1 MYIAY
6 LAFEI
11 LFSAELFCDVQ
22 PLVQSALDGYNVSIF
37 AFGQT
42 HSGKTHTM
50 VSISFFCCLC
60 ACVRK
65 SLPLSN
71 KTQKEKGIGT
81 CKRVLN
87 SMLSN
92 NWKWNDC
99 LWVNYFY
106 IFCLKSMMIGLI
118 NCFLMFIHYSQE
130 GSSYD
135 RGLYARCFE
144 ELFDLA
150 NLDTTSTSRYKFCVT
165 VCELYNEQV
174 SFCFHLS
181 CILHFSWCICSVLPN
196 FLFS

>member
-92 NWKWNDC
+92 NWKWNGC

-118 NCFLMFIHYSQE
+118 NLLFWCLFIIPRKDQAMIGVYMLVVL
-130 GSSYD
+130 
-135 RGLYARCFE
+135 R
-144 ELFDLA
+144 
-150 NLDTTSTSRYKFCVT
+150 
-165 VCELYNEQV
+165 
-174 SFCFHLS
+174 S
-181 CILHFSWCICSVLPN
+181 CLI
-196 FLFS
+196 